1 MTNDHGSTDDLNP
14 LEQRTIRGLKQAII
28 AAKNPDSAYSPPTP
42 DDLARA
48 LFDAGYRK
56 LTTEPDPGRRHRLVK
71 LATVDLNTWVV
82 TFDGDPF
89 PYYMAQEGVD
99 VEGLGDPN
107 AIPVVRFGVLAETV
121 HVIPKEPKP

>member
-1 MTNDHGSTDDLNP
+1 MTTDDLNP
-14 LEQRTIRGLKQAII
+14 LQQKDLEQLHRTIAAYFDGDIDDGAVQGLAEHLFL
-28 AAKNPDSAYSPPTP
+28 
-42 DDLARA
+42 LA
-48 LFDAGYRK
+48 YRK
-56 LTTEPDPGRRHRLVK
+56 LVDEPDPGRRHRLAK

-107 AIPVVRFGVLAETV
+107 GIPVVRFGVLAETV